1 MVEKQAKKKQR
12 RGIRFPMHPLNEA
25 LRVARIV
32 LDQGGGTLNGES
44 LAIGLGIKVS
54 GSTFGT
60 KSSSAKRF
68 GLIERDN
75 NEYKITSLA
84 QSILRPTQKGE
95 DKEALKEAFLNFP
108 IFRELHQRYTGGKLP
123 NRPILENIFQRQYG
137 VSDVS
142 KTLIYDVFVESG
154 KFAGMISETEEGLF
168 CGYPEE
174 IKEET
179 GNAAAPA
186 PPKTI
191 NRNLVDLLENIGAL
205 RVVHKISKKSKD
217 QTLLKYIESITDE
230 LLKNS
235 LDLASE
241 LNLSACKMSLKIT
254 LNRLGTE
261 GFEKAAQDFVFIE
274 DGLKED
280 LKLKERNAA

>member
-1 MVEKQAKKKQR
+1 MY
-12 RGIRFPMHPLNEA
+12 PLNETI
-25 LRVARIV
+25 RVARIV

-44 LAIGLGIKVS
+44 LALGLEIKAF
-54 GSTFGT
+54 GSTFST
-60 KSSSAKRF
+60 KASAAKRF
-68 GLIERDN
+68 GLVERDN
-75 NEYKITSLA
+75 SEYRITGLA
-84 QSILRPTQKGE
+84 QRILRPTQKGE
-95 DKEALKEAFLNFP
+95 EKEALKEAFLNFP
-108 IFRELHQRYTGGKLP
+108 IFRELHQRYTGSKLP

-168 CGYPEE
+168 CGFPEE
-174 IKEET
+174 IKEGPEVPAT
-179 GNAAAPA
+179 TPA
-186 PPKTI
+186 PPLTI
-191 NRNLVDLLENIGAL
+191 NRNLVDLLENIGSL
-205 RVVHKISKKSKD
+205 RIVHEISKKSKD
-217 QTLLKYIESITDE
+217 QNLLGHIEKITAK

-261 GFEKAAQDFVFIE
+261 GFEKAAQDFTFIE
-274 DGLKED
+274 EGLKDD
-280 LKLKERNAA
+280 LKLKETDAA